1 MASIPGESRVDI
13 AGKQTWRSITAAA
26 ASYPMGKAQSA
37 LKACCKPSVDA
48 ASEQPP
54 EHLTLDAAYAPSIPD
69 SVDSQFRLASQARD
83 GRQRMQ
89 VVQHAQ
95 EWCDTL
101 VRAHAQ
107 RCLRVCRCMM
117 PGSSAR
123 HLLSLEPSPSPTST
137 TTGGLLRRRRT
148 EAVTT

>member
-1 MASIPGESRVDI
+1 MLFREIDVALSRL
-13 AGKQTWRSITAAA
+13 AAA
-26 ASYPMGKAQSA
+26 AACSMGKAQSA

-95 EWCDTL
+95 E
-101 VRAHAQ
+101 
-107 RCLRVCRCMM
+107 
-117 PGSSAR
+117 
-123 HLLSLEPSPSPTST
+123 
-137 TTGGLLRRRRT
+137 
-148 EAVTT
+148 

>member
-1 MASIPGESRVDI
+1 MVGYFRETDVVHHHHGCPL
-13 AGKQTWRSITAAA
+13 
-26 ASYPMGKAQSA
+26 PMGKAQSA

-48 ASEQPP
+48 ASELPP

-95 EWCDTL
+95 E
-101 VRAHAQ
+101 
-107 RCLRVCRCMM
+107 
-117 PGSSAR
+117 
-123 HLLSLEPSPSPTST
+123 
-137 TTGGLLRRRRT
+137 
-148 EAVTT
+148 